1 MYHPPALLL
10 DWLSVCLRLIRIPSF
25 SKVPCS
31 KNIFWRSLPGINRKR
46 SMTRLGI
53 TYPSTPLPFQNHQ
66 NWNLQRMVLEIRSW
80 WKYCW
85 CKMFRTAEKR
95 PAGSFHIFNASA
107 EHFKV
112 PSTLGEKY
120 RRNLG
125 KKRFFL
131 KSGTHDLETPMCI
144 FYMHVRITTRIDIYS
159 YCVLQCGIFKSVLIH
174 NMHIYIYIIYIYIDT
189 SRFHAQDLSA

>member
-1 MYHPPALLL
+1 
-10 DWLSVCLRLIRIPSF
+10 
-25 SKVPCS
+25 
-31 KNIFWRSLPGINRKR
+31 
-46 SMTRLGI
+46 
-53 TYPSTPLPFQNHQ
+53 
-66 NWNLQRMVLEIRSW
+66 
-80 WKYCW
+80 
-85 CKMFRTAEKR
+85 MFRTAEKR

-174 NMHIYIYIIYIYIDT
+174 NMHIYILYIYRYFTISCSGPFSLAT
-189 SRFHAQDLSA
+189 SNMDCHHGDLKELQTRNPLVLPYLQGPTPHYPPAHWQAFCPER

>member
-1 MYHPPALLL
+1 
-10 DWLSVCLRLIRIPSF
+10 
-25 SKVPCS
+25 
-31 KNIFWRSLPGINRKR
+31 
-46 SMTRLGI
+46 
-53 TYPSTPLPFQNHQ
+53 
-66 NWNLQRMVLEIRSW
+66 
-80 WKYCW
+80 
-85 CKMFRTAEKR
+85 MFRTAEKR

-159 YCVLQCGIFKSVLIH
+159 YCVLQCGMSDFKLPPFGLRIPPKPFFWSLEGGPKNGGNTPFSPPNFLDPKPEVWVDIWAPK
-174 NMHIYIYIIYIYIDT
+174 M
-189 SRFHAQDLSA
+189 